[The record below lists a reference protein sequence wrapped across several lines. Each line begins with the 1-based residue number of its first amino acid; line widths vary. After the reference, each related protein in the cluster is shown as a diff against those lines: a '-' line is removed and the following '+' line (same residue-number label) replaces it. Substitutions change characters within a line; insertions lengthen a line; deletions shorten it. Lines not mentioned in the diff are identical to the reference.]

1 MEERSGAL
9 AYNTAAVT
17 AFSTIVATGTA
28 SYTFFTNGVCSGSG
42 VSAGTVT
49 LTSTGGVPNS
59 NSEGSLPAGSYSF
72 HATYSGASNYPTST
86 SSCEPF
92 SFGLGPS
99 NTRTVVVSRG
109 TIGASA
115 YD

>member
-49 LTSTGGVPNS
+49 LTSTGAVPNS
-59 NSEGSLPAGSYSF
+59 NTERKLAAGSYSF
-72 HATYSGASNYPTST
+72 DGRYSGDSNYAGST
-86 SSCEPF
+86 SPCEPF
-92 SFGLGPS
+92 SGGCSQTGTGVFDVSP
-99 NTRTVVVSRG
+99 NTTL
-109 TIGASA
+109 
-115 YD
+115 